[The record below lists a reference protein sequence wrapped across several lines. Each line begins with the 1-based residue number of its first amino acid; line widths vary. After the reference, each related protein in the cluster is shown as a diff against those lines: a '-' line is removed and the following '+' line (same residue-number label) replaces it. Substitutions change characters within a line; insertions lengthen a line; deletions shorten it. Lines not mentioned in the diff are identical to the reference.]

1 MKIGECSICCIH
13 GVVMRKRKEDES
25 PVWSPPVELEKFVS
39 GVRNGVISVEKKQN
53 KTNNLYSRGGRQKQ
67 VGTQNSEER
76 I

>member
-39 GVRNGVISVEKKQN
+39 GVRNGVISVEKK
-53 KTNNLYSRGGRQKQ
+53 TKQ
-67 VGTQNSEER
+67 DK
-76 I
+76 